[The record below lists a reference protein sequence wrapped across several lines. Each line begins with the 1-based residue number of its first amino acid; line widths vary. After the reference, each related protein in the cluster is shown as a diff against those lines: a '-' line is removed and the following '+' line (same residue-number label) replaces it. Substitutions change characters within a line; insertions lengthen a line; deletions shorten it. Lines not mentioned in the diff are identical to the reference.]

1 MIFAAGYWWNTD
13 KYLGPAVLMQSF
25 RWIAD
30 TRDQYTKERLENM
43 DDPFKVRS
51 HKIHSQLLA
60 PNLIASP
67 GRGSDI
73 GRWVFVWAGVPVPH
87 DHELLE
93 DLPERSQPWP
103 RYRTLEEATP
113 RCRPVGRCLRSR
125 GVLV

>member
-1 MIFAAGYWWNTD
+1 VIFAAGYWWNTD

-60 PNLIASP
+60 PNLIASS

-73 GRWVFVWAGVPVPH
+73 LRRV
-87 DHELLE
+87 
-93 DLPERSQPWP
+93 
-103 RYRTLEEATP
+103 
-113 RCRPVGRCLRSR
+113 CVGRCTGATRS
-125 GVLV
+125 

>member
-60 PNLIASP
+60 P
-67 GRGSDI
+67 R
-73 GRWVFVWAGVPVPH
+73 
-87 DHELLE
+87 
-93 DLPERSQPWP
+93 
-103 RYRTLEEATP
+103 
-113 RCRPVGRCLRSR
+113 
-125 GVLV
+125 

>member
-60 PNLIASP
+60 PNLIAS
-67 GRGSDI
+67 SDVALTFCD
-73 GRWVFVWAGVPVPH
+73 GFVWAGVPVPH

-93 DLPERSQPWP
+93 DLPERPQPWP

-113 RCRPVGRCLRSR
+113 RCRPVGRRLRGR